1 MSISR
6 NFVRS
11 ALAASAFVALAAPAV
26 AHHGFGLFQMDIM
39 KKWSG
44 TLTWRYQQLSVGA
57 SARYSSA
64 FVENGL
70 VLADGTPWTVKSQT
84 LANAFVKY
92 DFRGDGW
99 MDGLSLKVGANN
111 LADKRPPVSSDAF
124 GYSSAVYQAYPRY
137 WYVNVTKA
145 F

>member
-44 TLTWRYQQLSVGA
+44 TLTKM
-57 SARYSSA
+57 
-64 FVENGL
+64 NL
-70 VLADGTPWTVKSQT
+70 VNPHSYMELDVIDEKGKMLV
-84 LANAFVKY
+84 
-92 DFRGDGW
+92 
-99 MDGLSLKVGANN
+99 
-111 LADKRPPVSSDAF
+111 
-124 GYSSAVYQAYPRY
+124 
-137 WYVNVTKA
+137 
-145 F
+145 